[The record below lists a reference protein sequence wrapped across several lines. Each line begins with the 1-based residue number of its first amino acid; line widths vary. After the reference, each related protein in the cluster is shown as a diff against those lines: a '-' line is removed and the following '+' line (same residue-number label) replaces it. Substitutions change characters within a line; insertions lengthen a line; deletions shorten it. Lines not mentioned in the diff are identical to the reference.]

1 MSRPPV
7 MLGLLVLAILVSSFV
22 AGGLTARSEDHGLA
36 PTGPAEHTVTADGQ
50 TYEIVG
56 GKVYRRSPD
65 GKRTY
70 TDTLYEPGYQARN
83 YRVQDGAVFRIA
95 EGKAYRVKRQFH
107 EDFEGVTKLADLIGE
122 RRGWSSFTLQS
133 PLAPAVTDYAA
144 LRKKILSGTGTFL
157 DNRVEPTTARAHC
170 GRGALKCV
178 AVAKPKDLACTK
190 ASLDTELLHFVH
202 GDDVY
207 YRAWYFI
214 EGPARPF
221 TLMDL
226 ESSWL
231 KGYPGIRIRI
241 DERGHLDAELKWLDK
256 PLYRQPFGKETVF
269 PVGRWVRVDAH
280 YKLSEKDD
288 GVVELWQDGK
298 QLVAQKG
305 RTLPLSDVVYNNLE
319 VGISAHA
326 FGSESATLYVDDVTI
341 SDKPIPE
348 PKQHQ

>member
-22 AGGLTARSEDHGLA
+22 AGGMTARSEDNGPA
-36 PTGPAEHTVTADGQ
+36 PTGPAEHTVVAEGQ

-56 GKVYRRSPD
+56 GKVYRRTPD
-65 GKRTY
+65 GKREY
-70 TDTLYEPGYQARN
+70 VDTLYEPGYQAKN
-83 YRVQDGAVFRIA
+83 YRVQDGKVFRLA
-95 EGKAYRVKRQFH
+95 EGKSYPVKRQFH
-107 EDFEGVTKLADLIGE
+107 EGFEGVARLTELVGE
-122 RRGWSSFTLQS
+122 RRGWTSFTLQS
-133 PLAPAVTDYAA
+133 PLASNVTDYVA
-144 LRKKILSGTGTFL
+144 LRKRILAGTGTFL
-157 DNRVEPTTARAHC
+157 DNRVEPTAARAHS

-178 AVAKPKDLACTK
+178 AAAKPKDMVCTK
-190 ASLDTELLHFVH
+190 ASLDTELLHFVR

-214 EGPARPF
+214 EGPTRPF

-231 KGYPGIRIRI
+231 KSYPGIRIRI
-241 DERGHLDAELKWLDK
+241 DEAGHLDAELKWLDK
-256 PLYRQPFGKETVF
+256 PAYRQPFGKETAF

-288 GVVELWQDGK
+288 GVVELWQDGRK
-298 QLVAQKG
+298 LVSQKG
-305 RTLPLSDVVYNNLE
+305 RTLPLSDAIYNNYE

-326 FGSESATLYVDDVTI
+326 FGTEAATLYVDDVTI

-348 PKQHQ
+348 PKQP